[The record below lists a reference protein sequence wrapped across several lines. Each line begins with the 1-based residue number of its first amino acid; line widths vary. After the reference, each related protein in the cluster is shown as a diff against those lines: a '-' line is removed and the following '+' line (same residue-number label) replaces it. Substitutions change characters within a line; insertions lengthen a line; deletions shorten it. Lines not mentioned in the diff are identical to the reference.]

1 MDAGPPGAYPGYL
14 STRWPYANAAP
25 ARVASAAAVEYT
37 ADYLNQRFHPVMG
50 TFSGVPAIATLR
62 TPLLCL
68 ATAVALGGCASK
80 PDTLDPDNGMLQE
93 ALQGTGSQRPPVD
106 PRSERPPVEPPSQ
119 QPASSPQRQIIK
131 GNQRFIRQP
140 AAAPAARPAETGDI
154 VFNFTNQPIQAV
166 INSIM
171 GDLLHENYSIAQGV
185 KGDVSFSTSKPVN
198 KQQALSILE
207 TLLSWTDN
215 AMIKQGNRYVIL
227 PSNQAVAG
235 KLVPEM
241 PVAQPSPG
249 MSARLF
255 PLRYISA
262 SEMQKLLKPFAREN
276 AFLLVDPARN
286 VLSLAGTPEELANY
300 QDTIDTF
307 DVDWLKGMSVG
318 VFGLQRA
325 SVGELMP
332 ELQKMFGPESGMP
345 LAGMVRFLPIERTNS
360 VVAISSQPEYL
371 REVGEW
377 IHTIDEGGGNEPQMY
392 VYDVRNMK
400 ATDLA
405 KYLRQIYGSGAIKE
419 DSAAKVAPGLRTTTL
434 SSLNSNGGSGVGGMS
449 SSNGLGS
456 NGGGMSNG
464 GGFGNSQG
472 MNNSQNS
479 GDSESESD
487 DQSGGESDSASQEGG
502 GANGNSKSLDA
513 STRITA
519 QKSSNQLLVRT
530 RPAQWKE
537 IESAIKRLD
546 NPPLQVQIETRIL
559 EVSLTGELDM
569 GVQWYLGRLAGNSGT
584 TGNVTNTAGSQ
595 GAIGTGGA
603 ALASTDA
610 FFYSFVSN
618 NLQVALRAL
627 ETNGR
632 TQVLS
637 APSLVVMNNQQ
648 AQIQVGDNIPISQTS
663 INTNTSTNTTLSS
676 VEYVQTGVILDVVPR
691 INPGGLVY
699 MDIQQ
704 QVSSAD
710 TNSTNNDANGNP
722 RISTRSVATQV
733 AAQSGQTVLLG
744 GLIKQDNAETVN
756 AVPYLGRIPGLRWL
770 FGSTSK
776 SKGRTELIVLIT
788 PRVIT
793 SSSQARQVTDD
804 YRQQMQLIKPEVSR
818 TSMQN

>member
-1 MDAGPPGAYPGYL
+1 
-14 STRWPYANAAP
+14 
-25 ARVASAAAVEYT
+25 
-37 ADYLNQRFHPVMG
+37 MG

-68 ATAVALGGCASK
+68 ATAVALGGCASQS
-80 PDTLDPDNGMLQE
+80 DTLDPDNGMLQE

-119 QPASSPQRQIIK
+119 QATSSPQRQIIK

-140 AAAPAARPAETGDI
+140 GAAPAARQAETGDI

-241 PVAQPSPG
+241 RVAQPSAG

-262 SEMQKLLKPFAREN
+262 TEMQKLLKPFAREN

-371 REVGEW
+371 HEVGEW

-405 KYLRQIYGSGAIKE
+405 RYLRQIYGTGAIKE
-419 DSAAKVAPGLRTTTL
+419 DAAAKVAPGLRTTTL
-434 SSLNSNGGSGVGGMS
+434 SSLNSSGGSGVGGMS

-456 NGGGMSNG
+456 TGSGLSNG

-472 MNNSQNS
+472 MNNSQTNS
-479 GDSESESD
+479 DSELEGD
-487 DQSGGESDSASQEGG
+487 DQSGGDSDSASQDGSGSGG
-502 GANGNSKSLDA
+502 NNKSLDA

-559 EVSLTGELDM
+559 EVQLTGELDM

-584 TGNVTNTAGSQ
+584 TGNVTNTSGSQ

-663 INTNTSTNTTLSS
+663 INTNTSTDTTLSS

-710 TNSTNNDANGNP
+710 TNANNNDANGNP

-744 GLIKQDNAETVN
+744 GLIKQDNAESVS

-770 FGSTSK
+770 FGNTSK
-776 SKGRTELIVLIT
+776 SKDRTELIVLIT

>member
-1 MDAGPPGAYPGYL
+1 
-14 STRWPYANAAP
+14 
-25 ARVASAAAVEYT
+25 
-37 ADYLNQRFHPVMG
+37 MG

-68 ATAVALGGCASK
+68 ATAVALGGCASQS
-80 PDTLDPDNGMLQE
+80 DTLDPDNGMLQE

-119 QPASSPQRQIIK
+119 QTPASPQRQIIK

-140 AAAPAARPAETGDI
+140 AAAPAARPGETGDI

-227 PSNQAVAG
+227 PSSQAVAG

-241 PVAQPSPG
+241 RVAQPSAG

-262 SEMQKLLKPFAREN
+262 TEMQKLLKPFAREN

-371 REVGEW
+371 HEVGEW

-405 KYLRQIYGSGAIKE
+405 KYLRQIYGTGAIKD
-419 DSAAKVAPGLRTTTL
+419 DSPAKVAPGLRTTTL
-434 SSLNSNGGSGVGGMS
+434 SSLNSSGGGAGGMS
-449 SSNGLGS
+449 SSSGLGGNS
-456 NGGGMSNG
+456 SGMSSG
-464 GGFGNSQG
+464 GAFGSSQG
-472 MNNSQNS
+472 LNNSQNS
-479 GDSESESD
+479 ANSESESD
-487 DQSGGESDSASQEGG
+487 DQSGGDSDSASQDDSGSTG
-502 GANGNSKSLDA
+502 NGKSLDA

-559 EVSLTGELDM
+559 EVKLTGELDM

-584 TGNVTNTAGSQ
+584 TGNVTNTPGSQ
-595 GAIGTGGA
+595 GSIGTGGA
-603 ALASTDA
+603 ALAATDS

-648 AQIQVGDNIPISQTS
+648 AQIQVGDNIPISQTTV
-663 INTNTSTNTTLSS
+663 NTNASATTLSS

-704 QVSSAD
+704 QVSDADNSA
-710 TNSTNNDANGNP
+710 NSTDLNGNP
-722 RISTRSVATQV
+722 RISTRSVSTQV

-744 GLIKQDNAETVN
+744 GLIKQDNAESVS
-756 AVPYLGRIPGLRWL
+756 AVPYLGRIPGLKWL
-770 FGSTSK
+770 FGNTSK
-776 SKGRTELIVLIT
+776 SKDRTELIVLIT

-804 YRQQMQLIKPEVSR
+804 YRQQMQLLKPEVSR

>member
-1 MDAGPPGAYPGYL
+1 
-14 STRWPYANAAP
+14 
-25 ARVASAAAVEYT
+25 
-37 ADYLNQRFHPVMG
+37 MG
-50 TFSGVPAIATLR
+50 TFPGVSVIATLR

-68 ATAVALGGCASK
+68 ATAVALGGCASRQ
-80 PDTLDPDNGMLQE
+80 DTLDPDNGMLQE

-106 PRSERPPVEPPSQ
+106 PRSEQLPVQAQPPS
-119 QPASSPQRQIIK
+119 PAISPQRQIIQ

-140 AAAPAARPAETGDI
+140 AAAPAAKAGETGDI

-241 PVAQPSPG
+241 RVAQPSAG

-262 SEMQKLLKPFAREN
+262 NEMQKLLKPFAREN

-286 VLSLAGTPEELANY
+286 VLSMAGTSEELANY

-332 ELQKMFGPESGMP
+332 ELQKMFGPDSGMP

-405 KYLRQIYGSGAIKE
+405 KYLRQIYGTGAIKD
-419 DSAAKVAPGLRTTTL
+419 DSPAKVAPGLRTTNL
-434 SSLNSNGGSGVGGMS
+434 SSLNGTGSNGMS
-449 SSNGLGS
+449 SSSGMGS
-456 NGGGMSNG
+456 GGMSGGGMGGGMNGMNG

-472 MNNSQNS
+472 MNSQNGS
-479 GDSESESD
+479 NGESED
-487 DQSGGESDSASQEGG
+487 EQGGGESDAASEEGG
-502 GANGNSKSLDA
+502 STGNSKSLDA

-559 EVSLTGELDM
+559 EVKLTGELDM
-569 GVQWYLGRLAGNSGT
+569 GVQWYLGRLAGNAGT
-584 TGNVTNTAGSQ
+584 PNNVINTPGSQ
-595 GAIGTGGA
+595 GALGAGGA
-603 ALASTDA
+603 ALAATDS

-627 ETNGR
+627 ESNGR

-637 APSLVVMNNQQ
+637 APSLVVMNNEQ
-648 AQIQVGDNIPISQTS
+648 AQIQVGDNIPINQTTV
-663 INTNTSTNTTLSS
+663 NTNASATTLSS

-704 QVSSAD
+704 QVS
-710 TNSTNNDANGNP
+710 DANTGTTDPSGNP

-756 AVPYLGRIPGLRWL
+756 AVPYLGRIPGLKWL
-770 FGSTSK
+770 FGNSQK
-776 SKGRTELIVLIT
+776 SKDRTELIVLIT

-804 YRQQMQLIKPEVSR
+804 YRQQMQLIKPEASR
-818 TSMQN
+818 TSLQN

>member
-1 MDAGPPGAYPGYL
+1 M
-14 STRWPYANAAP
+14 
-25 ARVASAAAVEYT
+25 
-37 ADYLNQRFHPVMG
+37 
-50 TFSGVPAIATLR
+50 
-62 TPLLCL
+62 LCL
-68 ATAVALGGCASK
+68 ATAVALGGCATAPNNYDQDS
-80 PDTLDPDNGMLQE
+80 DMLRE
-93 ALQGTGSQRPPVD
+93 ALNGTGSQRPPVD
-106 PRSERPPVEPPSQ
+106 PRSEQVPQEASQ
-119 QPASSPQRQIIK
+119 PQPATAPTRQLIR
-131 GNQRFIRQP
+131 GNQQFVRKP
-140 AAAPAARPAETGDI
+140 TAASPSSAPAGRNAEVGDI
-154 VFNFTNQPIQAV
+154 VFNFTNQPIEAV

-198 KQQALSILE
+198 KRQALSILE

-215 AMIKQGNRYVIL
+215 AMIKQGDRYVIL
-227 PSNQAVAG
+227 PANQAVAG

-241 PVAQPSPG
+241 TVSQPAAG

-262 SEMQKLLKPFAREN
+262 TEMQKLLKPFAREN

-286 VLSLAGTPEELANY
+286 ILSMSGTPDELANY

-332 ELQKMFGPESGMP
+332 ELQKMFGPDSGMP

-371 REVGEW
+371 REVGDW
-377 IHTIDEGGGNEPQMY
+377 IRTIDEGGGNEPQMY

-405 KYLRQIYGSGAIKE
+405 KYLRQIYGNGAIKD
-419 DSAAKVAPGLRTTTL
+419 DSAAKVAPGLRTRSL
-434 SSLNSNGGSGVGGMS
+434 SSLSSGGTSNGMNNSTGGFGGVGGM
-449 SSNGLGS
+449 GS
-456 NGGGMSNG
+456 NSNSSGMG
-464 GGFGNSQG
+464 MGNNQNQG
-472 MNNSQNS
+472 MGS
-479 GDSESESD
+479 GDEEQDSESSE
-487 DQSGGESDSASQEGG
+487 ENLDSEADTSAEQGG
-502 GANGNSKSLDA
+502 GTGNSPKGIDA

-537 IESAIKRLD
+537 IEAAIKRLD
-546 NPPLQVQIETRIL
+546 NAPLQVQIETRIL
-559 EVSLTGELDM
+559 EVNLTGELDL

-584 TGNVTNTAGSQ
+584 TNIANAAGSQ
-595 GAIGTGGA
+595 GALGGGGVTVGDSS
-603 ALASTDA
+603 L
-610 FFYSFVSN
+610 FYSFVSS

-648 AQIQVGDNIPISQTS
+648 AQIQVGDNIPISQTTV
-663 INTNTSTNTTLSS
+663 NTTNSDTTLSS
-676 VEYVQTGVILDVVPR
+676 VEYIQTGVILDVVPR

-704 QVSSAD
+704 QVSNAD
-710 TNSTNNDANGNP
+710 TSTITATQANP
-722 RISTRSVATQV
+722 SISTRSVSTQV
-733 AAQSGQTVLLG
+733 AVQSGQTVLLG
-744 GLIKQDNAETVN
+744 GLINQNNAETSSSI
-756 AVPYLGRIPGLRWL
+756 PYLGNIPGLRWL
-770 FGSTSK
+770 FGTTSK
-776 SKGRTELIVLIT
+776 SKARTELIVLIT

-793 SSSQARQVTDD
+793 SSSQSRQVTDD
-804 YRQQMQLIKPEVSR
+804 YRQQMQLLRPERVR
-818 TSMQN
+818 HTGIDD